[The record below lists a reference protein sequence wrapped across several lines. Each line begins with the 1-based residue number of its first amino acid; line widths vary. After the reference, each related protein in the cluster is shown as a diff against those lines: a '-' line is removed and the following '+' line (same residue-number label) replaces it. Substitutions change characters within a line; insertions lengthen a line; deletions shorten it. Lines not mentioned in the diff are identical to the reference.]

1 MDKSAHVSYRRRG
14 HAIEITIRRGITSHE
29 MDTLLGKLSA
39 HRMGSMGSALF
50 LIAGTRKK
58 IGSLDR
64 VNMQNLQTRIYK
76 ELDKRAT
83 VGLLVQDLHSKG
95 LLHKGFS
102 HSMTSKENARQMHNS
117 VFAAARS

>member
-1 MDKSAHVSYRRRG
+1 
-14 HAIEITIRRGITSHE
+14 
-29 MDTLLGKLSA
+29 
-39 HRMGSMGSALF
+39 
-50 LIAGTRKK
+50 
-58 IGSLDR
+58 